1 MPTVQRFSGYRTSWI
16 PQKSGGNGL
25 VYRRVSY
32 VITQFGRDA
41 TDQYYRRKFTMNS
54 SGIYLNLLAQLKK
67 LTRHNRQGS
76 FKTRERYEESMKRFC
91 RFLDDDYRLEKLDN
105 IAPKHVLAYVEHM
118 QQKELKP
125 ATIKTELAAIRF
137 WHDKLLR
144 PRFKLPD
151 NTELSL
157 ERRSFGKV
165 NRTWEIEEFN
175 RFLIV
180 CLQYTCEDY
189 ATIACLARYAG
200 LRIHECFRLDTAT
213 AEQAVKTELISVKG
227 KGGRLRT
234 IPINDSI
241 RIGLEQMLE
250 VTPRGHKLFVP
261 QDSQTDIEIERMQ
274 QFIIQH
280 RHEFQSGER
289 TYPLHMHGLRHT
301 YAQDQYLSLVAS
313 GHTQLA
319 AELMVSKLLGHTRP
333 DVTRIYLAGAQEE

>member
-1 MPTVQRFSGYRTSWI
+1 MNNSG
-16 PQKSGGNGL
+16 
-25 VYRRVSY
+25 SY
-32 VITQFGRDA
+32 T
-41 TDQYYRRKFTMNS
+41 
-54 SGIYLNLLAQLKK
+54 NLLAQLKK

-91 RFLDDDYRLEKLDN
+91 RFLAETYRLEKLGN
-105 IAPKHVLAYVEHM
+105 IAPKHLCAYVEHM

-137 WHDKLLR
+137 WHDKLPR
-144 PRFKLPD
+144 PRFTLPE
-151 NTELSL
+151 NGEMSL

-165 NRTWEIEEFN
+165 NRTWKIEEFN

-180 CLQYTCEDY
+180 CLQYNYEDY

-213 AEQAVKTELISVKG
+213 AEQAVKTGLISVKG
-227 KGGRLRT
+227 KGGKLR
-234 IPINDSI
+234 IVPINDSI
-241 RIGLEQMLE
+241 KTGLKQMLE
-250 VTPRGHKLFVP
+250 ITPRGHKLFVP
-261 QDSQTDIEIERMQ
+261 QNSQTDIEIKRMQ

-301 YAQDQYLSLVAS
+301 YAQEQYLSLAAS
-313 GHTQLA
+313 GYTKIE
-319 AELMVSKLLGHTRP
+319 AELEVSKLLGHTRP
-333 DVTRIYLAGAQEE
+333 EVTRIYIAGAQAE